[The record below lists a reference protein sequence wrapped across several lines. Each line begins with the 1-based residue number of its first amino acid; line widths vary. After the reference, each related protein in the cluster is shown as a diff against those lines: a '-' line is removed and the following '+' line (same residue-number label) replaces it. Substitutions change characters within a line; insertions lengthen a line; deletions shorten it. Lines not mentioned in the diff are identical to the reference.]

1 MIQLP
6 NKEISGGTLHIS
18 VPLQGLSNQD
28 QGIMNGVMDNRHGIN
43 ILWHGKD
50 RSKNQ
55 LYFTLHIMELP
66 E

>member
-1 MIQLP
+1 MIQSP

-28 QGIMNGVMDNRHGIN
+28 QGMNGVIDNRHGIN
-43 ILWHGKD
+43 ILWYGKH

-55 LYFTLHIMELP
+55 VYFTLNVLELS